1 MQEKTGGEGTVVF
14 ELNGQDEGRI
24 DHTKPRSVIG

>member
-1 MQEKTGGEGTVVF
+1 MQKKTGGEGADVF

-24 DHTKPRSVIG
+24 DHCKPGIVIG